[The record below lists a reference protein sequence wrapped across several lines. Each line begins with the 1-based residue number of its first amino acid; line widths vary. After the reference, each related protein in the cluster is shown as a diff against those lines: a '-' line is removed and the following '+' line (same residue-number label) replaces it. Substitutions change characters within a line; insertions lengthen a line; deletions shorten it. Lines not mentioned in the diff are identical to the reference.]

1 MLLITLPVFMGSRL
15 IEGRHSAE
23 SVGVL
28 GKAPPRWMP
37 APSRHA
43 QPWVGVHEP
52 LGLVTLDDSGTL
64 ARRVSARAM
73 GGVGADARSIRTRC
87 VPTVASNK
95 LLRVA
100 RQNHTSCGE

>member
-1 MLLITLPVFMGSRL
+1 MLLITLAGFMGSRL
-15 IEGRHSAE
+15 IEGNLSACSARPRRDGCLRHLATHNPR
-23 SVGVL
+23 SVS
-28 GKAPPRWMP
+28 MN
-37 APSRHA
+37 
-43 QPWVGVHEP
+43 P
-52 LGLVTLDDSGTL
+52 LRLVTLDDSGTL